1 MTNLLN
7 KLLSRFQLKLVSTK
21 PDTSLVD
28 ETVKFLN
35 RTEYSGGLC
44 GVHDVDITK
53 EIPHD
58 YYVGDVTFVKDSKT
72 RKTYFRDNFRMEKKG
87 DKYHCDN
94 NGRDKYFCDYDGD
107 PNDSWKKM
115 YEETRFTTEEL
126 QEKLNE
132 TL

>member
-1 MTNLLN
+1 MYNLLN
-7 KLLSRFQLKLVSTK
+7 KILSRFNLKLVSTE
-21 PDTSLVD
+21 PVDLVK
-28 ETVKFLN
+28 ESVKFLN

-58 YYVGDVTFVKDSKT
+58 YYVGDVVYHQKAVKGEFPQVSG
-72 RKTYFRDNFRMEKKG
+72 KTYLRKVVGTE
-87 DKYHCDN
+87 H
-94 NGRDKYFCDYDGD
+94 KYFDYDGD
-107 PNDSWKKM
+107 T
-115 YEETRFTTEEL
+115 YTTEQL